1 MKTKEPENGVSHRE
15 KINPMAFW
23 WDYTNNYLTAS
34 KIAEHY
40 HLYEDEAQALIEFG
54 RGQWDAASI
63 DERQAAIDSMPEAY
77 VGQKIFTVKGCE

>member
-1 MKTKEPENGVSHRE
+1 MKHRE

-40 HLYEDEAQALIEFG
+40 NLYEDEAQSLIELG
-54 RGQWDAASI
+54 RDQWDAASI
-63 DERQAAIDSMPEAY
+63 DERQAAIDSMLEAY
-77 VGQKIFTVKGCE
+77 VGQKIFTVRGGE

>member
-1 MKTKEPENGVSHRE
+1 MEHQE

-40 HLYEDEAQALIEFG
+40 NLYEDEAQTLIELG
-54 RGQWDAASI
+54 RDQWDAASI
-63 DERQAAIDSMPEAY
+63 DERQAAIDSMAEAY
-77 VGQKIFTVKGCE
+77 VGQKIFTVRGGE